1 MPDDT
6 KPVPPPELIP
16 FLDAV
21 AEMVAD
27 ALPKD
32 MAEAQGGE
40 NALTDASPQK

>member
-27 ALPKD
+27 ACRRIWQRRRVVK
-32 MAEAQGGE
+32 MH
-40 NALTDASPQK
+40 